1 MRAPAPACCAPAC
14 GSIAAQSGRSCKRR
28 SASSTASAWASAR
41 RSGPAA
47 CRWAPSAYWR
57 SPAHWPP
64 PRGRWGSPSRPPG
77 APAKTKNPPPPARAL
92 PAPPVL
98 LVLDEPAAGLRRQEK
113 LALAGLLR
121 KLRGE
126 GLTILLVEHDMDFVM
141 HLVDRLV
148 VMNFGAKLIE
158 GTPAAVRADARVQ
171 AAYLGSME

>member
-1 MRAPAPACCAPAC
+1 MSSCARRGACWTTWRWARMRAPAPACCAPAC
-14 GSIAAQSGRSCKRR
+14 GSIAPQSARSCKRG
-28 SASSTASAWASAR
+28 SGSSTASARAGAR
-41 RSGPAA
+41 GGGGGGGGA
-47 CRWAPSAYWR
+47 
-57 SPAHWPP
+57 
-64 PRGRWGSPSRPPG
+64 GRLPLGTQRILEI
-77 APAKTKNPPPPARAL
+77 ARAL
-92 PAPPVL
+92 AADPVL
-98 LVLDEPAAGLRRQEK
+98 LVLAEPAAGLRRQEK

-158 GTPAAVRADARVQ
+158 GAPAAVRADARVQ